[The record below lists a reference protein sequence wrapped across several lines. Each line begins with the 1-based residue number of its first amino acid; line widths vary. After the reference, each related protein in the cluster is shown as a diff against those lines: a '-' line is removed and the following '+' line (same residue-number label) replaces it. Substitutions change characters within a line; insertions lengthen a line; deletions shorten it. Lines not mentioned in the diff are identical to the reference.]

1 MVLDNKSKVCGVKKG
16 DINWESIA
24 ELPKEVLQRVKRR
37 KSVYSFEIYEYH
49 DGVAKVVWQIS
60 PDEKDIR
67 LCGVIDSEYR
77 FVEKWR
83 LMK

>member
-1 MVLDNKSKVCGVKKG
+1 MATGQGSLRRAEGSEVIRHIYYYLDKYNGGKTT
-16 DINWESIA
+16 
-24 ELPKEVLQRVKRR
+24 
-37 KSVYSFEIYEYH
+37 
-49 DGVAKVVWQIS
+49 
-60 PDEKDIR
+60 DEKDIR